1 MSTLQHQTHRLMIF
15 DLETAGHHAFYIRQL
30 LRHWP
35 TPTVLHMVVSPLFL
49 QQHAAICQTP
59 SCATVIW
66 EQIRDAEFSRFQR
79 ATTIH
84 KRALVEWQIFC
95 HYARDT
101 GATDGLAMFF
111 DRFQLPLALGLPVP
125 CRVSGI
131 LFRTTLHYQCLAGS
145 RLTWRITLRA
155 GREVVLWRLALHH
168 RAMQTLFSLDPLA
181 VPALQQ
187 MAGRARVTHLP
198 DPIEFQPAPPQRVAA
213 LRQQLGVESGRQI
226 ALLFGFL
233 EERKGLYPLLEALS
247 LLPHAIQSRVCLL
260 LIGQV
265 APKDVEKLARS
276 LDELT
281 RHTALQIILH
291 DAFTPEAEVPIYFQM
306 VDFVLAPYQG
316 HIGSSG
322 ILLWAAAAGKPV
334 LAPTYGL
341 MGELVRR
348 HQLGLA
354 VDTTQPQ
361 ALAQGCMTFLTND
374 AATGFNQA
382 AAAQFARSHSA
393 EQFAQALV
401 QHLRLQEGN
410 LCSTG

>member
-1 MSTLQHQTHRLMIF
+1 
-15 DLETAGHHAFYIRQL
+15 
-30 LRHWP
+30 
-35 TPTVLHMVVSPLFL
+35 
-49 QQHAAICQTP
+49 
-59 SCATVIW
+59 
-66 EQIRDAEFSRFQR
+66 
-79 ATTIH
+79 
-84 KRALVEWQIFC
+84 
-95 HYARDT
+95 
-101 GATDGLAMFF
+101 
-111 DRFQLPLALGLPVP
+111 
-125 CRVSGI
+125 
-131 LFRTTLHYQCLAGS
+131 
-145 RLTWRITLRA
+145 
-155 GREVVLWRLALHH
+155 
-168 RAMQTLFSLDPLA
+168 
-181 VPALQQ
+181 
-187 MAGRARVTHLP
+187 
-198 DPIEFQPAPPQRVAA
+198 
-213 LRQQLGVESGRQI
+213 
-226 ALLFGFL
+226 
-233 EERKGLYPLLEALS
+233 
-247 LLPHAIQSRVCLL
+247 LL